1 GRHQRCPG
9 AGGRGSRDR
18 DGGHRLRCRDRIRRY
33 RVHRPRPAPDPASH
47 RPCQA
52 RPADHEPE
60 HRALAADHRGPAAP
74 GHHRCARPRGRG
86 SHPRGRRGHRDPQ
99 RTARSPDEIE
109 PGFPAEDA
117 LNEHASIH
125 SQRPPHP
132 VACPARRNTS
142 QRTEHHMNSPTTST
156 TRAPKKTKIVVW
168 ILLAVAVIAA
178 VIGYFVAQNNS
189 TAATPA
195 ATDAAATEQQV
206 VRENSRVLS
215 QAPDENAVL
224 VEFLDFECEAC
235 GAAYPFVEE
244 LRAEHSDN
252 VTFVQRYFPLPGHL
266 NSMNAAVAVEAAA
279 QQDAYD
285 DMYKK
290 MFDTQTQW
298 GESADNKSALFRT
311 YAEDLGLDMAAY
323 DTAVA

>member
-1 GRHQRCPG
+1 
-9 AGGRGSRDR
+9 
-18 DGGHRLRCRDRIRRY
+18 
-33 RVHRPRPAPDPASH
+33 
-47 RPCQA
+47 
-52 RPADHEPE
+52 
-60 HRALAADHRGPAAP
+60 
-74 GHHRCARPRGRG
+74 
-86 SHPRGRRGHRDPQ
+86 
-99 RTARSPDEIE
+99 
-109 PGFPAEDA
+109 
-117 LNEHASIH
+117 
-125 SQRPPHP
+125 
-132 VACPARRNTS
+132 
-142 QRTEHHMNSPTTST
+142 MNSPTTST

-298 GESADNKSALFRT
+298 GESADNKSALIRT

-323 DTAVA
+323 DTAVADPATEERVKLDIADGKALGVTGTPTFFLDGKMLNVQSLDEFKAAVAATVAN

>member
-1 GRHQRCPG
+1 
-9 AGGRGSRDR
+9 
-18 DGGHRLRCRDRIRRY
+18 
-33 RVHRPRPAPDPASH
+33 
-47 RPCQA
+47 
-52 RPADHEPE
+52 
-60 HRALAADHRGPAAP
+60 
-74 GHHRCARPRGRG
+74 
-86 SHPRGRRGHRDPQ
+86 
-99 RTARSPDEIE
+99 
-109 PGFPAEDA
+109 
-117 LNEHASIH
+117 
-125 SQRPPHP
+125 
-132 VACPARRNTS
+132 
-142 QRTEHHMNSPTTST
+142 MNSPAPST
-156 TRAPKKTKIVVW
+156 TRAPRKTKIVVW
-168 ILLAVAVIAA
+168 ILLAVAIVAA
-178 VIGYFVAQNNS
+178 IIGYFVAQNNS

-195 ATDAAATEQQV
+195 TTDDAAAQQQV

-215 QAPDENAVL
+215 QAPNEKAVL

-244 LRAEHSDN
+244 LRAEYSDN

-279 QQDAYD
+279 QQDAYE

-323 DTAVA
+323 DAAVANPATEERVKLDIADGKALGVTGTPTFFLDGKILNVQTLEQFRAAVAATAAN